1 MLGTKLAGPE
11 ITRKVV
17 HSLQLMRV
25 GGGLLGDHG
34 MERLAEGLSHENA
47 DKLRKYLSMDFSS
60 PLLSSSPHAPAP
72 IHDVLMRGPTSSPS
86 S

>member
-1 MLGTKLAGPE
+1 LGTELAGPE

-17 HSLQLMRV
+17 HTLQLMRV

-34 MERLAEGLSHENA
+34 MDRLAEGLSAEMA
-47 DKLRKYLSMDFSS
+47 EKLRKYLTMDFSS

-72 IHDVLMRGPTSSPS
+72 IHDVLMRGPSTSPS
-86 S
+86 L